1 MVILQRP
8 KYAFYDGDVRP
19 WSGATLHVSSEG
31 VYRGLNVFEGLKGYW
46 QPDGRMGIVANR
58 AHFDRLQRSAKILH
72 IPFEHSYEAFDDAC
86 HKLLQILS
94 MPEMD
99 SWIRATVYLTE
110 GLWGEDQKS
119 DLVLTAFHTP
129 KALPDPIRI
138 GISTWR
144 RAADTM
150 LPARVKTGAN
160 YMVAR
165 LARIDGRPRGWS
177 EMIQLNNYDRVAE
190 AGGACILM
198 VRGGKVFTPPASEG
212 TLESITVD
220 IVEALAA
227 ELKIPF
233 ERRPIERTELYIADE
248 MSLAGTLAELTPVE
262 SVDDRPLISRLDLLR
277 KLALRYHAAVT
288 GRDPHPSTDLSLRR
302 YAELGIAEVTSA
314 S

>member
-1 MVILQRP
+1 
-8 KYAFYDGDVRP
+8 
-19 WSGATLHVSSEG
+19 
-31 VYRGLNVFEGLKGYW
+31 
-46 QPDGRMGIVANR
+46 
-58 AHFDRLQRSAKILH
+58 
-72 IPFEHSYEAFDDAC
+72 
-86 HKLLQILS
+86 
-94 MPEMD
+94 
-99 SWIRATVYLTE
+99 
-110 GLWGEDQKS
+110 
-119 DLVLTAFHTP
+119 
-129 KALPDPIRI
+129 
-138 GISTWR
+138 
-144 RAADTM
+144 
-150 LPARVKTGAN
+150 
-160 YMVAR
+160 
-165 LARIDGRPRGWS
+165 
-177 EMIQLNNYDRVAE
+177 MIQLNNYDRVAE